1 MPVAGLPLNPQARA
15 CNNRNWN
22 FLEHSAI
29 SILREHAGDGG
40 RRAETEGEADTSL
53 SRELD
58 MGLDPTTLGSWP
70 EQRQTL
76 N

>member
-15 CNNRNWN
+15 CNKRNWN

-40 RRAETEGEADTSL
+40 RRADV
-53 SRELD
+53 
-58 MGLDPTTLGSWP
+58 
-70 EQRQTL
+70 
-76 N
+76 